1 MKHNYPY
8 TPHGSSP
15 SGGVEGAVPSSGGV
29 GEAVGASGAVRLPS
43 YRASIKTIMAHGNK
57 RIDPDGF
64 GSFSII
70 NGGETLLLVNGV
82 IPLKPGARFE
92 VPFEPY
98 VQFASEITLSFE
110 PDPAGQKASLAY
122 AVLVYYKP
130 LDQE

>member
-1 MKHNYPY
+1 MNYNNNDR

-15 SGGVEGAVPSSGGV
+15 SGGVGG
-29 GEAVGASGAVRLPS
+29 GFGILPR

-82 IPLKPGARFE
+82 IPLKSGARFE

-110 PDPAGQKASLAY
+110 PDPAGQKSSLAY
-122 AVLVYYKP
+122 AILVYYKP
-130 LDQE
+130 VDQE